1 MKSAAYWEKRA
12 LAVMDTGMED
22 AEQVIDRLNR
32 AYNAAAKAIEGEISA
47 LFSRYATKHGLS
59 YADALRDLAGKEYRD
74 WRMTLE
80 DYVERINAT
89 GDGAL
94 LRELDAL
101 SARSRITRYQEVLT
115 EIKVQAA
122 ELAQKQQDAVS
133 ELLSG
138 VYEDSYYRTAFDVQR
153 GLGFGKTLSVL
164 PMGTAA
170 EAAAYP
176 WSGASFSD
184 RIWRNKDRL
193 VQVLGDTLTEGLI
206 RGDGVQALTEKLRAK
221 VESSRYDAERLV
233 RTETARVV
241 ESAGLQAYEDC
252 EIEEYELL
260 AALDERT
267 YPICGKLDGAQ
278 YKLKDARTGLNLPP
292 LHPNCRCTTIPVFVD
307 LDESVSRRAARD
319 ENGGHILVPGDM
331 TYAQWREKFVSRPE
345 EMRYNDF
352 RRTVHAEIQ
361 SEYPLTLN
369 AGVQN
374 KHIRGRANFDPSRSE
389 LTADPEELIR
399 LYAGKSE
406 PILSKSGIWNQR
418 ERFFHDSEI
427 GIWRDKRTG
436 ISAPTNAGIFHYSKK
451 KGIHIV
457 PAKPRMGGE
466 KR

>member
-1 MKSAAYWEKRA
+1 MKSAEYWEKRA
-12 LAVMDTGMED
+12 LAVMDTGMEAAD
-22 AEQVIDRLNR
+22 QVIARLNR
-32 AYNAAAKAIEGEISA
+32 AYSAAAKAIEGEISA

-59 YADALRDLAGKEYRD
+59 YADALRDLTGKEYRD

-89 GDGAL
+89 GDEAL

-153 GLGFGKTLSVL
+153 GLGFGKTLSAL

-206 RGDGVQALTEKLRAK
+206 RGDGAQALTEKLRAK

-267 YPICGKLDGAQ
+267 CPICGKLDGAQ

-307 LDESVSRRAARD
+307 LDVSVSRRAARD

-331 TYAQWREKFVSRPE
+331 TYALWREKFVSRPE

-361 SEYPLTLN
+361 SE
-369 AGVQN
+369 
-374 KHIRGRANFDPSRSE
+374 
-389 LTADPEELIR
+389 
-399 LYAGKSE
+399 
-406 PILSKSGIWNQR
+406 
-418 ERFFHDSEI
+418 
-427 GIWRDKRTG
+427 
-436 ISAPTNAGIFHYSKK
+436 
-451 KGIHIV
+451 
-457 PAKPRMGGE
+457 
-466 KR
+466 